1 MIENNEDYFNNKLLP
16 VFNNFLFSSYDPY
29 RVPIL
34 PNKED
39 SDYFR
44 SIFVQGCLFRQ
55 ISFLENK
62 KFDYK
67 TYLPHYRK
75 VEEKF
80 INNEKFFFYKNIH
93 LVKVSYYKDNDTIGE
108 LVYPL
113 LKECIEND
121 LRNTKK

>member
-16 VFNNFLFSSYDPY
+16 VFNNFIFSGYDAY
-29 RVPIL
+29 IVPVL
-34 PNKED
+34 PKKED
-39 SDYFR
+39 SNYFC

-62 KFDYK
+62 KFEYK
-67 TYLPHYRK
+67 TYLPYYK
-75 VEEKF
+75 KIEEKF
-80 INNEKFFFYKNIH
+80 IEDERFFFYKNIP
-93 LVKVSYYKDNDTIGE
+93 LVKISYYKKDDKVGE